1 MPASPSISDSA
12 SQSSQHD
19 PLRERVSTAFEKLVA
34 SATELNAIS
43 DEIAKPIATIEATL
57 QRLNLGVWAWA
68 KFAGETDLVAGYFW
82 DRSIGYAK
90 VSRVWGIAIRARS
103 GPLELVTPERTE
115 TETWRFNDA
124 PRSYRI
130 QAADGET
137 VSEQEWRFNDEPREL
152 RLEALEKPAGRDHR
166 RLALKNQE
174 LRRIRWQRR

>member
-68 KFAGETDLVAGYFW
+68 KFGGETELVAGYFW

-130 QAADGET
+130 QALKKLPDLL
-137 VSEQEWRFNDEPREL
+137 EQL
-152 RLEALEKPAGRDHR
+152 LEATCKTTA
-166 RLALKNQE
+166 ALKNQVAATNQVAE
-174 LRRIRWQRR
+174 TISRMSPSKPARRK

>member
-57 QRLNLGVWAWA
+57 QRLNL
-68 KFAGETDLVAGYFW
+68 VAGYFW

-130 QAADGET
+130 QALKKLPDLL
-137 VSEQEWRFNDEPREL
+137 EQL
-152 RLEALEKPAGRDHR
+152 LEATCKTTA
-166 RLALKNQE
+166 ALKNQVAATNQVAE
-174 LRRIRWQRR
+174 TISRMSPSKPARRK